1 MRQRKI
7 FWLLLLLCSTTLFQ
21 CKDDDHDPEGPP
33 DTESNAKSVTAFAF
47 QALTPVATGTINEA
61 TKTITLTV
69 PYGSNVTAL
78 VPTITISTA
87 ATISP
92 ASGVAQNF
100 TNSVHYTVTAEDDSQ
115 QTYTVTVSI
124 GERPIETCRPTL
136 VGAIDAGAYLTIT
149 YGGEGNRIQEIVY
162 SDSNR
167 VVIGA
172 DDALIWT
179 AAYEYT
185 DNKPT
190 RIEYTSDLELSITVT
205 TLEYSEDEIIET
217 HDDGLAI
224 HYHLEDGRITTF
236 EYFVNGNTS
245 SWGEL
250 IYNEQGNITR
260 MNNYLSSDGSLESY
274 EIYQYDD
281 KPNIYAKTGAA
292 ASLYMFFNQMNLS
305 ANNMTQVSYYFAGEE
320 DVSPTMTFTYDEYD
334 RPLTRSGF
342 LHDNRVIRYEYE
354 CP

>member
-1 MRQRKI
+1 M
-7 FWLLLLLCSTTLFQ
+7 
-21 CKDDDHDPEGPP
+21 
-33 DTESNAKSVTAFAF
+33 
-47 QALTPVATGTINEA
+47 
-61 TKTITLTV
+61 
-69 PYGSNVTAL
+69 TAL

-100 TNSVHYTVTAEDDSQ
+100 TNPVHYTVTAEDDSQ

-260 MNNYLSSDGSLESY
+260 MNYYLSSDGSLESY
-274 EIYQYDD
+274 E
-281 KPNIYAKTGAA
+281 
-292 ASLYMFFNQMNLS
+292 NQMNLS
-305 ANNMTQVSYYFAGEE
+305 ANNMTQVSYYFVGEE